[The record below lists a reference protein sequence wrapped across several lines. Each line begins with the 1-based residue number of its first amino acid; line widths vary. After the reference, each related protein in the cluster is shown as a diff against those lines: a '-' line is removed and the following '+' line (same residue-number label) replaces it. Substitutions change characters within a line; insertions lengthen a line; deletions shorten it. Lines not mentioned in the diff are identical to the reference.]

1 MILHW
6 VLDQNTKLLNCIIN
20 ENLKY
25 TSRNGGRTFVK
36 TFNGEETPIL
46 SDDEWEAEKH
56 WISDNFSDLVGVY
69 SPKPDITEES
79 WQASNPTW
87 VGAIPLFGT
96 SDDGLYLDKLARTSF
111 VQEGRDMTTVY
122 MSGKMQIE
130 QDENGDYWQRPY
142 CDEQDI
148 FYNCQPCCVFPHN
161 PGRQKMDS
169 TVAEKYINGEMQ

>member
-25 TSRNGGRTFVK
+25 TSRNGGRTVVK
-36 TFNGEETPIL
+36 TFNGEETRIL
-46 SDDEWEAEKH
+46 SNDAWEAEKN

-69 SPKPDITEES
+69 SPQFDITEES
-79 WQASNPTW
+79 WKVTNPDW
-87 VGAIPLFGT
+87 NGALPVFGL
-96 SDDGLYLDKLARTSF
+96 SKDGEYLDKLCRTSF
-111 VQEGRDMTTVY
+111 MQQGNDMTTIY
-122 MSGKMQIE
+122 IDGKMQIE

-148 FYNCQPCCVFPHN
+148 FYNVQPCCVFPHN
-161 PGRQKMDS
+161 PGRKKMNKEDVEQIIGD
-169 TVAEKYINGEMQ
+169 TQ